1 MKKMI
6 FGLAIVFVSLMS
18 GCASVPMASP
28 EADARAKEFKAHPTK
43 ASVYIYRNETMGG
56 AIKMPIT
63 MDGKVIGSSAPN
75 TYFHMLVSPGKH
87 TVNSLTENTATLSF
101 DAKAKKKYF
110 IWQEVKMGMWAAAS
124 ALHMQSESE
133 GKRGVL
139 ECNLASPS
147 NM

>member
-1 MKKMI
+1 MKKVI
-6 FGLAIVFVSLMS
+6 LGLAIVAISLMS

-28 EADARAKEFKAHPTK
+28 DADARAKEFKPHRTK
-43 ASVYIYRNETMGG
+43 ANVYIYRNETMGG
-56 AIKMPIT
+56 AITMPIT

-75 TYFHMLVSPGKH
+75 TYFNMLVSPGKH
-87 TVNSLTENTATLSF
+87 TVNSLTENTASLTF
-101 DAKAKKKYF
+101 DAKAGKNYF
-110 IWQEVKMGMWAAAS
+110 IWQEVKMGMWAAGS
-124 ALHMQSESE
+124 ALHLQSASE